1 MIQSFSYIASRHI
14 HRFTV
19 LAPWQFTAAFA
30 IYSGINIGVD
40 ENNGRRAQ
48 SLTEW
53 PREHRNQLSEVVGRK
68 PTSNL
73 NLWKYEHIYPQ
84 KNIMTLGHMSQKL
97 LWFPPSALPHTWVKA
112 VRSLEAKAPHGGENN
127 TCACWEAIPQ
137 DLSKLAVD
145 WDVPVL
151 QSTQRRGTGQ
161 GESGTPLRS
170 LYFFLL
176 SGKWNK

>member
-97 LWFPPSALPHTWVKA
+97 LWFPPSTLPHTWVKA
-112 VRSLEAKAPHGGENN
+112 VRSLEAKAPPWWREQHVCMLGGNSSGSQQASRGLGCPSTAVHPKTGDRTGGE
-127 TCACWEAIPQ
+127 
-137 DLSKLAVD
+137 
-145 WDVPVL
+145 WD
-151 QSTQRRGTGQ
+151 ST
-161 GESGTPLRS
+161 SFSLLLPPLR
-170 LYFFLL
+170 
-176 SGKWNK
+176 